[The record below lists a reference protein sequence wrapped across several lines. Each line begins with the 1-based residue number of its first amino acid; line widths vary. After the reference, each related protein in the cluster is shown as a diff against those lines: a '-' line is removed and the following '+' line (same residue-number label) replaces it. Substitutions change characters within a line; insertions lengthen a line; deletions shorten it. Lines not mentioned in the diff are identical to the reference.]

1 MLVDLIIRRVTIRFL
16 RIFIKNEQTIQILYF
31 SLISNRFNFSYTKII
46 ILEIFKDFRFFF
58 IIHSLNLKIIYLD
71 VSR

>member
-16 RIFIKNEQTIQILYF
+16 QIFIKNEQTIQILYF

-58 IIHSLNLKIIYLD
+58 IIHIHLT
-71 VSR
+71 

>member
-31 SLISNRFNFSYTKII
+31 SLISNRFKLHKNNYIRNIQRFP
-46 ILEIFKDFRFFF
+46 ILFHHP
-58 IIHSLNLKIIYLD
+58 HSLNLKIIYLD

>member
-58 IIHSLNLKIIYLD
+58 IIHIHLT
-71 VSR
+71 